1 VGCARGRHPLDIS
14 ARPLIVLGAGA
25 GQLGAYAA
33 ARRLGVETIACDRDP
48 DAFCVRE
55 GLVDRFAQVSAMDAG
70 GIREVARRER
80 AGGVISPGT
89 DGPVRVAAEVAAALG
104 LPHPI
109 DPAAAARATDKRE
122 QRRAFAREGVPQP
135 AFSEDG
141 SGLPPGARV
150 VVKPAAAQ
158 GQRGLAIVEP
168 GGDTTTVAA
177 LAARDSRDGHALCE
191 EFVEGPELTVN
202 AFIDAGG
209 RFVPLTVT
217 DRERALAFG
226 VATAHLYPSQ
236 YPIADVVAAAEAAC
250 RALALAGG
258 PTYTQVLL
266 SPDGP
271 RVMEVAARLGG
282 GHDGELCAAALGV
295 DLSAAAVRAALGQA
309 REPLEPLRD
318 RAAVVRFLIA
328 PPGRLV
334 RVDGLEEARA
344 LPGVD
349 LAYVYRAPGMLI
361 EPLLRGP
368 DRAGFVLATGA
379 TRAAADA
386 TARQAEEI
394 VTFVVE

>member
-1 VGCARGRHPLDIS
+1 M
-14 ARPLIVLGAGA
+14 LGAGA

-48 DAFCVRE
+48 RAFCVRE
-55 GLVDRFAQVSAMDAG
+55 GLVDRFEQVSAMDAG
-70 GIREVARRER
+70 SIRDLARRER
-80 AGGVISPGT
+80 AGGLISPGT

-109 DPAAAARATDKRE
+109 DAAAAARATDKRE

-141 SGLPPGARV
+141 TGLPAGARV

-168 GGDTTTVAA
+168 GGDASAAAA
-177 LAARDSRDGHALCE
+177 LAMADSRDGRALWE

-202 AFIDAGG
+202 AFSAGG

-236 YPIADVVAAAEAAC
+236 HEAADVAAAAEAAC
-250 RALALAGG
+250 RALAFTDG

-266 SPDGP
+266 APDGP

-282 GHDGELCAAALGV
+282 GHDAELCAAALGV
-295 DLSAAAVRAALGQA
+295 DLSGAAVLAALGRPPGSLA
-309 REPLEPLRD
+309 PVRD

-328 PPGRLV
+328 PPGRLR
-334 RVDGLEEARA
+334 RVEGLDDARA
-344 LPGVD
+344 LLGVE
-349 LAYVYRAPGMLI
+349 LAYAYPAPGMLI

-379 TRAAADA
+379 NRAAAEA
-386 TARQAEEI
+386 AARQAEAI
-394 VTFVVE
+394 ITFVLE

>member
-1 VGCARGRHPLDIS
+1 
-14 ARPLIVLGAGA
+14 VLGAGA

-33 ARRLGVETIACDRDP
+33 ARRLGIETIACDRDP
-48 DAFCVRE
+48 RAFCVRE
-55 GLVDRFAQVSAMDAG
+55 GLVDRFELVSAMDAD
-70 GIREVARRER
+70 GIRELARRER
-80 AGGVISPGT
+80 AGGLISPGT

-141 SGLPPGARV
+141 EGLPPGARV

-158 GQRGLAIVEP
+158 GQRGLTIVEP
-168 GGDTTTVAA
+168 GSDPA
-177 LAARDSRDGHALCE
+177 LAAELARADSRDGRALWE

-202 AFIDAGG
+202 AFSEGG

-236 YPIADVVAAAEAAC
+236 HPIGDVAAAAEAAC
-250 RALALAGG
+250 LALALRDG

-266 SPDGP
+266 GPDGP

-295 DLSAAAVRAALGQA
+295 DLSAAAVLAALGRPA
-309 REPLEPLRD
+309 GSLEPQRD

-334 RVDGLEEARA
+334 RVEGLEEARA
-344 LPGVD
+344 LPGVE
-349 LAYVYRAPGMLI
+349 LAYAYRAPGMLI

-386 TARQAEEI
+386 TARQAEAI

>member
-1 VGCARGRHPLDIS
+1 
-14 ARPLIVLGAGA
+14 VLGAGA

-33 ARRLGVETIACDRDP
+33 ARRLGIETIACDRDP
-48 DAFCVRE
+48 SAFCVRE
-55 GLVDRFAQVSAMDAG
+55 GLVDRFEPLSAMDAE
-70 GIREVARRER
+70 GILQLATRER
-80 AGGVISPGT
+80 AGGLISPGT
-89 DGPVRVAAEVAAALG
+89 DGPVRVAADVAAALG

-141 SGLPPGARV
+141 SGLPPGARIV
-150 VVKPAAAQ
+150 LKPVAAQ

-168 GGDTTTVAA
+168 GSDPVAA
-177 LAARDSRDGHALCE
+177 AAAARADSRDGLALWE

-202 AFIDAGG
+202 AFGDGG

-217 DRERALAFG
+217 DRERSLAFG
-226 VATAHLYPSQ
+226 VATAHLSPSEHPTAQ
-236 YPIADVVAAAEAAC
+236 VVAAAEAAC
-250 RALALAGG
+250 RALGIDQG

-266 SPDGP
+266 GPGGP
-271 RVMEVAARLGG
+271 RVIEVAARLGG
-282 GHDGELCAAALGV
+282 GHDAELCLAALGV
-295 DLSAAAVRAALGQA
+295 DLSAAAVLSALGRPPGSLQPQ
-309 REPLEPLRD
+309 RE

-328 PPGRLV
+328 PPGGLV

-344 LPGVD
+344 LPGVE
-349 LAYVYRAPGMLI
+349 LAYSYRAAGAVI

-379 TRAAADA
+379 TRTAAEE
-386 TARQAEEI
+386 TARLAEET
-394 VTFVVE
+394 VRFVVE